1 MPSLE
6 LSTQTETT
14 SAPQSPAHL
23 CHPGVKSMH
32 HHDWLKTIVLSVSV
46 VTKQSKTKSR
56 VLGVKEMIQEEGQL
70 LSQHEEWGSS
80 PHLRTS
86 GTASCMSTAVTLGG
100 RDRRVAGACQSPAE
114 EQLGSNMSYVVR
126 DVVSRE

>member
-1 MPSLE
+1 M
-6 LSTQTETT
+6 QTETA

-32 HHDWLKTIVLSVSV
+32 HHAWLKTIVLSVSVDVV

-70 LSQHEEWGSS
+70 LSQHEE
-80 PHLRTS
+80 
-86 GTASCMSTAVTLGG
+86 
-100 RDRRVAGACQSPAE
+100 
-114 EQLGSNMSYVVR
+114 
-126 DVVSRE
+126 